1 MASLLLGCLG
11 FTSSKFRAK
20 RQAKKER
27 EQEYVENFEAL
38 KEQNA
43 HRVRQLSNQGS
54 MESTLYDGR
63 NGHAPE
69 MEQHGGHRHGSV
81 TQNSTAG
88 HGLPKYDDIAEH
100 TEPRTSG

>member
-43 HRVRQLSNQGS
+43 NRVRQLSNQGS
-54 MESTLYDGR
+54 MESTLYDAR
-63 NGHAPE
+63 DDRAPE
-69 MEQHGGHRHGSV
+69 MEQHGHHQGASR
-81 TQNSTAG
+81 QNSTAG
-88 HGLPKYDDIAEH
+88 LGLPKYDDIVEH